1 MKLRIEPSSGVS
13 VTRQVAD
20 QIRAQFASG
29 NLNPGD
35 LLPSVRQLAREL
47 AVNQNTILRVYEK
60 LTAEGLLER
69 RHGAG
74 TFVSADP
81 PEGQLRQQRQ
91 TLRDEF
97 SRLARRGLLL
107 GVEPAEMH
115 DMLDRSLAAI
125 TSKTAVT
132 SKATIAEKQS

>member
-13 VTRQVAD
+13 VTRQIAD
-20 QIRAQFASG
+20 QIRAQCASG

-47 AVNQNTILRVYEK
+47 AVNQNTVLRVYEK
-60 LTAEGLLER
+60 LTAEGLLDR

-81 PEGQLRQQRQ
+81 PVGQLRQQRQ
-91 TLRDEF
+91 TLREEF
-97 SRLARRGLLL
+97 NRLARRGLLL
-107 GVEPAEMH
+107 GVEPTEMH
-115 DMLDRSLAAI
+115 EMLDRSLSALAPKAA
-125 TSKTAVT
+125 T
-132 SKATIAEKQS
+132 AEKPI